1 MTVIAVDTSVAIPL
15 LLDSHTA
22 HAEVA
27 AWARGRRLAL
37 AGHAVAETY
46 SVLTRLPGD
55 ARVAPADAARPIDEN
70 FEALLQPAPAT
81 SSHVHAQLA
90 TAGIGRGA
98 VYDGLVALAAR
109 DNGAPLA
116 TRDARAGATY
126 AALGVSHEVVA
137 T

>member
-1 MTVIAVDTSVAIPL
+1 MTPIAVDTSVAVSL

-27 AWARGRRLAL
+27 AWARGRELAL

-55 ARVAPADAARPIDEN
+55 ARLAPADAVRLIDES
-70 FEALLQPAPAT
+70 FVALLHPTAAT
-81 SSHVHAQLA
+81 SAHAHTLLA
-90 TAGIGRGA
+90 HAGVSGGA

-109 DNGAPLA
+109 DNGAQLA
-116 TRDARAGATY
+116 TRDARARATY
-126 AALGVSHEVVA
+126 DALGVAFEVVA
-137 T
+137 A